1 MTARAFTP
9 PASLERPRAPSASRT
24 RARAPARQKP
34 HAPRATTE
42 EEAVEAFMRD
52 ASIRS
57 RVKLGRGENGRGLF
71 TTSMAGMK
79 TVELLLEVPLDVC
92 IVAPVGDGSAASADD
107 TAKAVVASWERRNR
121 EVPQAIKDMMFEKN
135 SDARELAC
143 ALWVLFATRA
153 GGEVWE
159 SYASWLPNKRDGLP
173 SMLLAEEEEL
183 EMMQNVSMTV
193 RARELRGLVR
203 KAFDRVPFAHGI
215 PGSVT
220 LEDLSWAYALVTS
233 RAIASDVG
241 KDPDGVDDTQVAVM
255 APCVDMANH
264 VDVTNVTALKKI
276 GATDGGG
283 LRGAYWRL
291 MTGGSVDGGGGACC
305 LETNRPITSADEEV
319 TISYQPDATN
329 DELMVSYGFSLKGNR
344 NDRLPSPKDKW
355 LRLGSLRQAI
365 EDSGVLTMET
375 PEEDVRRLIAVL
387 SSACGLSIGQETAP
401 DDDWS
406 FDADGTEREIDNAI
420 ALGQIWESE
429 LTSYA
434 TTLEQDEAILASGT
448 NYPTAF
454 GRAAVQYRAERKR
467 LLQSGLGVLNAYVDW
482 FYSEDDVEVD
492 AVDEEALPSGME

>member
-24 RARAPARQKP
+24 RARARARLKP
-34 HAPRATTE
+34 LAALATTE
-42 EEAVEAFMRD
+42 EEAFEAFMRD

-107 TAKAVVASWERRNR
+107 TTKAVVAYWERRNR

-241 KDPDGVDDTQVAVM
+241 KDR
-255 APCVDMANH
+255 
-264 VDVTNVTALKKI
+264 TA
-276 GATDGGG
+276 
-283 LRGAYWRL
+283 W
-291 MTGGSVDGGGGACC
+291 MTP
-305 LETNRPITSADEEV
+305 R
-319 TISYQPDATN
+319 
-329 DELMVSYGFSLKGNR
+329 
-344 NDRLPSPKDKW
+344 
-355 LRLGSLRQAI
+355 
-365 EDSGVLTMET
+365 
-375 PEEDVRRLIAVL
+375 
-387 SSACGLSIGQETAP
+387 
-401 DDDWS
+401 
-406 FDADGTEREIDNAI
+406 
-420 ALGQIWESE
+420 
-429 LTSYA
+429 
-434 TTLEQDEAILASGT
+434 
-448 NYPTAF
+448 
-454 GRAAVQYRAERKR
+454 
-467 LLQSGLGVLNAYVDW
+467 
-482 FYSEDDVEVD
+482 
-492 AVDEEALPSGME
+492 